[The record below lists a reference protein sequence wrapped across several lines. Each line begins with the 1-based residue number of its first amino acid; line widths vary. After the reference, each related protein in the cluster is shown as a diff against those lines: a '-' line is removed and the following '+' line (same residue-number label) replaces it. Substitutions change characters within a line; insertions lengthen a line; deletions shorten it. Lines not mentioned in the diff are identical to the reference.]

1 MHRRPAFTYDHVVSE
16 IAFPAFDEHGKATI
30 LHSGDDNAPPV
41 SQPFRGNSPGG
52 SAFYTGDKWPEAYRH
67 TFFLADAWF
76 PSHSRWIQNVV
87 VDADNQII
95 EIKEFVSPDSVEF
108 PVDMTTDA
116 QGYGLYIMDYLGK
129 VYRISYDCNSN
140 GVGDDVDLVRGSS
153 SDCGGLLGNGIPDEC
168 EDDLNQDGRA
178 DTCEILTTWP

>member
-1 MHRRPAFTYDHVVSE
+1 MVTVR
-16 IAFPAFDEHGKATI
+16 
-30 LHSGDDNAPPV
+30 
-41 SQPFRGNSPGG
+41 GG

-116 QGYGLYIMDYLGK
+116 QGYGLYIMRDYQ
-129 VYRISYDCNSN
+129 
-140 GVGDDVDLVRGSS
+140 DLYK
-153 SDCGGLLGNGIPDEC
+153 
-168 EDDLNQDGRA
+168 Q
-178 DTCEILTTWP
+178 LTTPALGLSRTACGIGSPTLSIWCY